1 MIMKKVC
8 GIMIINIILM
18 QKEKIKMSKRKD
30 KSNKQRKDNSYK
42 N

>member
-30 KSNKQRKDNSYK
+30 KSNKQRKDNNYK

>member
-18 QKEKIKMSKRKD
+18 QKEKIKMIKRKG